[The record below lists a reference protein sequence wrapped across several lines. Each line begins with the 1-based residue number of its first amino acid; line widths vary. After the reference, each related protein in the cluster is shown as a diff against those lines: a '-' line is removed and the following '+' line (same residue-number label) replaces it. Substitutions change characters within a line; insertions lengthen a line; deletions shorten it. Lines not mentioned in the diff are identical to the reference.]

1 MADEATGRSA
11 ASSTNDIRLLAS
23 QVGDD
28 WVQLET
34 TGSDTSDRTRAVLV
48 RCFTDLLQSPT
59 LGVLCGLGTSLY
71 IRTPAPAPTME
82 ALWDAAT
89 RLPDFEAARSSCA
102 YPASAGTDLE
112 LLLSRCEMAAELD
125 PLSPCEAFRQMAE
138 SMIVERCSF
147 VTKDTKLD
155 HHQAFL
161 RRAVRRSGRLG
172 RAQVFTTNYDEAFEY
187 AAASIGY
194 VVIDGFSYTVPR
206 HFDPNYFDYD
216 FVRRSHDGSPA
227 DYVPEVFYLHKLHGS
242 VNWDA
247 SSSPIVQT
255 TRPTRPL
262 LVFPRQSKYELSYQR
277 PFLDSMGRYQ
287 TMLRQP
293 NLGLLIIGFG
303 FHDKHLVE
311 PVLSA
316 LRSNAS
322 LRLVVVDPSLPQS
335 SNSSVAALRA
345 VVQSGDSRVTLV
357 AAQFEDLQVLIPDI
371 APASDAERREQ
382 QLREI
387 LEP

>member
-1 MADEATGRSA
+1 MIGSSLRQRVVTRVTVHAPFSRGALLTFSNRRRWGFFADSEPRCTSEHR
-11 ASSTNDIRLLAS
+11 R
-23 QVGDD
+23 
-28 WVQLET
+28 QLRRWEPS
-34 TGSDTSDRTRAVLV
+34 GMQQRICQILRP
-48 RCFTDLLQSPT
+48 RDL
-59 LGVLCGLGTSLY
+59 
-71 IRTPAPAPTME
+71 
-82 ALWDAAT
+82 
-89 RLPDFEAARSSCA
+89 
-102 YPASAGTDLE
+102 SAGTDLE

-125 PLSPCEAFRQMAE
+125 PLSPCEAFRRTAE

-155 HHQAFL
+155 HHQSFL

-255 TRPTRPL
+255 TRPVRPL

-287 TMLRQP
+287 TMLREP

-311 PVLSA
+311 PLLSA

-335 SNSSVAALRA
+335 SNSSVAALRT

-371 APASDAERREQ
+371 APASDAERRERL
-382 QLREI
+382 LREI